1 MVNNGIAIEWAESS
15 QPMNGS
21 VEAVETAV
29 DDLLLLVVDCEP
41 EVEIEMLT
49 VVAADEAVDA
59 DVVVDVDVTIVL
71 LTVLS
76 VIIIIAV
83 VVMLLDEL
91 FGLEVELFDAVWE
104 VGIELLL
111 LIVDDCT
118 VDGVNEL
125 LAADDMVVVGVNKE
139 LLDAIDCGVMGVLT
153 NGLVL
158 LLDTSC
164 VVVDDAAVDV
174 ALLVGTGGVD
184 GGIVEPVVLVAA
196 VWGDE
201 DV

>member
-1 MVNNGIAIEWAESS
+1 MMVNNGIAIEWAESS

-91 FGLEVELFDAVWE
+91 FGLEVELFDAV
-104 VGIELLL
+104 
-111 LIVDDCT
+111 
-118 VDGVNEL
+118 
-125 LAADDMVVVGVNKE
+125 
-139 LLDAIDCGVMGVLT
+139 
-153 NGLVL
+153 
-158 LLDTSC
+158 
-164 VVVDDAAVDV
+164 
-174 ALLVGTGGVD
+174 
-184 GGIVEPVVLVAA
+184 
-196 VWGDE
+196 
-201 DV
+201 

>member
-1 MVNNGIAIEWAESS
+1 M
-15 QPMNGS
+15 
-21 VEAVETAV
+21 
-29 DDLLLLVVDCEP
+29 
-41 EVEIEMLT
+41 
-49 VVAADEAVDA
+49 
-59 DVVVDVDVTIVL
+59 
-71 LTVLS
+71 
-76 VIIIIAV
+76 
-83 VVMLLDEL
+83 
-91 FGLEVELFDAVWE
+91 
-104 VGIELLL
+104 LLL

-125 LAADDMVVVGVNKE
+125 LVADDMVVVGVNKE

-174 ALLVGTGGVD
+174 ALLVGTGVVD